1 MRNQGRKPG
10 EPFNPFAANANQ
22 VRRRRAKE
30 GLHSQASERD
40 DDSHSQSNNPDFD
53 KSDFDKRDFLSP
65 IRKAVKDGVLGKQ
78 KNLELEKTAKKRN
91 LEEMRDLMDYFI
103 GKLSDIFGISE
114 QITQKI
120 SNLPSER
127 SSFDLTLSI
136 HGLPEDDVILVN
148 VLGEVNRKF
157 DDDFYIRHFP
167 DMDSEIAKGWMDK
180 LFKMNNDIQYRMQ
193 DKWQKNKQAIN
204 VSNVPE
210 VGTNQFDEFV
220 VRNFYAIFRESFERA
235 GIDIMRLRT
244 QTTYLVDNRDQACQI
259 LDHAPYKIRCR
270 DVNDYTG
277 PECFTDT
284 GCTGECDY
292 PQRCNWALHKWCNEC
307 EEHGLDEECTNEVY
321 DFKDRASRVYIHAQ
335 LTRD

>member
-1 MRNQGRKPG
+1 MRNQRRKPG

-65 IRKAVKDGVLGKQ
+65 IRKAVKDGVLGRE

-91 LEEMRDLMDYFI
+91 LEEIRDLMDYFI
-103 GKLSDIFGISE
+103 AKLSDIFGISE

-136 HGLPEDDVILVN
+136 HGLPEDDLILVN
-148 VLGEVNRKF
+148 VLGEFNRKF

-167 DMDSEIAKGWMDK
+167 DMDSEIAKGWMDQ
-180 LFKMNNDIQYRMQ
+180 LFDMNNDVHYLLE
-193 DKWQKNKQAIN
+193 KWQKNEQAIN

-220 VRNFYAIFRESFERA
+220 VRNFFAIFRESFARA

-244 QTTYLVDNRDQACQI
+244 QPTYLVDHEVQAYRI
-259 LDHAPYKIRCR
+259 LESAPYKIRCR

-277 PECFTDT
+277 SNCSTAT

-292 PQRCNWALHKWCNEC
+292 SLRCNWALNYWCDDC

-321 DFKDRASRVYIHAQ
+321 DFEDRAPRVYIQAQ
-335 LTRD
+335 LTQD